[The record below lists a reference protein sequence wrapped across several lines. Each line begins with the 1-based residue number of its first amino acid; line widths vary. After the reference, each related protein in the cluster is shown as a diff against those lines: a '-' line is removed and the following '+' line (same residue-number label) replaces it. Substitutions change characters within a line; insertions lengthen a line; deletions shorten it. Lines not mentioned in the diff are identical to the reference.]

1 MTKFDQSKLRIVTLP
16 FTQLTAIYYVDL
28 ALPFGLGSAP
38 SILNAVAEAVEWL
51 LVNSYKVPDLLQA
64 IWMIL
69 LLLTLLTLLNVHRTS
84 LAVCRR
90 LGLPLRPGKCV
101 GGTPLLI
108 VHLLGIDLDSLAQV
122 ARLPAEKLQV
132 PRDLIR

>member
-51 LVNSYKVPDLLQA
+51 LVNSCKVPDLLQA

-101 GGTPLLI
+101 GGTR
-108 VHLLGIDLDSLAQV
+108 GIDLDSLAQV